1 MMITGHEDAIDPI
14 ELIRE
19 GDVEDVA
26 LAFEAML
33 QRMGRMS
40 EGELATI
47 ASLLRQRGEFGGFA
61 VDAMTDVMLSL

>member
-1 MMITGHEDAIDPI
+1 MMLIEHEDAIDPI

-33 QRMGRMS
+33 QRMGRMT
-40 EGELATI
+40 EGELATV
-47 ASLLRQRGEFGGFA
+47 ASLLRSRGAFGGFA
-61 VDAMTDVMLSL
+61 VDAMTDVITSL